1 MSKRTKDI
9 LDIILGVLYVFFII
23 FCVLGYLDI
32 IKGLFVMNFLSFI
45 FMIIALAININI
57 NKIFKLKNMSYKI
70 AYNTFFYV
78 MILLLGIG
86 LYFFISKVI
95 IYNLA
100 KILPILVILLSLIIL
115 IKDKDIKRPFFSILI
130 FDIAMILGELIY

>member
-23 FCVLGYLDI
+23 FCVLGYSDI
-32 IKGLFVMNFLSFI
+32 IKRLFVMNFLSFI

-78 MILLLGIG
+78 MILLLGVG

-130 FDIAMILGELIY
+130 FDIAIILGELMY